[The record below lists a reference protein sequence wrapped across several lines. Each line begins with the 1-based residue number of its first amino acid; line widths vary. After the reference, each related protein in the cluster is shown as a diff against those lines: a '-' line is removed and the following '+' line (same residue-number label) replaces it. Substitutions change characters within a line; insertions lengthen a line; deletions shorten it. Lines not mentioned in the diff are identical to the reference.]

1 MKTMN
6 DNDID
11 RLITESLKREALL
24 DDINVQV
31 MKCVK
36 AKKHKR
42 KWQSWG
48 KLLLTC
54 FGMPLIVLVPTMW
67 MTICADEVVNP
78 WFTGAILLGMAGFI
92 LPAIWLTNSLLKD
105 FSQKL
110 V

>member
-36 AKKHKR
+36 TKNRKH

-48 KLLLTC
+48 KLLLT
-54 FGMPLIVLVPTMW
+54 
-67 MTICADEVVNP
+67 
-78 WFTGAILLGMAGFI
+78 
-92 LPAIWLTNSLLKD
+92 
-105 FSQKL
+105 
-110 V
+110 